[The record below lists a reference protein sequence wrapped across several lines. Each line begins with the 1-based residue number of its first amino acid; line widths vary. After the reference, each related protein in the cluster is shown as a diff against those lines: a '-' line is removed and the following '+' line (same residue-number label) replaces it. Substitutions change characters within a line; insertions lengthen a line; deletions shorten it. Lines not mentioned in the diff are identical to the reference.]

1 MKGKGTEERIT
12 GRRKL
17 QKSEKYVTAK
27 TTERRKLGNGENYRT
42 ANNNMEKRTELW
54 RPCNFTTIH
63 SLTGPV
69 GQPFASCLR
78 GQRFA

>member
-17 QKSEKYVTAK
+17 QNCENYVTAK
-27 TTERRKLGNGENYRT
+27 TTERNGENYRT
-42 ANNNMEKRTELW
+42 ANNKMEKRTEAW
-54 RPCNFTTIH
+54 RPCNFTTMQ

-69 GQPFASCLR
+69 GQPFVSCLR